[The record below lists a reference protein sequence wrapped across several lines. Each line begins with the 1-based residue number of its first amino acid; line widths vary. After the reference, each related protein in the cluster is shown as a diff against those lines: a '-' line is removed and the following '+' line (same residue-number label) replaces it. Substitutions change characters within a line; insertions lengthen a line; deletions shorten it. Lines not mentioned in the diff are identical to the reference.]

1 MFSSHF
7 ELVLFKM
14 SVKKLVIQLEKHINQ
29 KFPEYNAKFYSDRR
43 NFYIHMGLDNSIF
56 GYENFKQ
63 LLQEIDLF
71 INEHLP
77 EKFIFSSIPKL
88 IHSTKWKF
96 DYNYIVCINKSYCKE
111 V

>member
-14 SVKKLVIQLEKHINQ
+14 SVKKLVIQLEKYINQ
-29 KFPEYNAKFYSDRR
+29 KFPEYNAKFYSKRR
-43 NFYIHMGLDNSIF
+43 NFYIHIGLDNFIF

-71 INEHLP
+71 IKKHLP
-77 EKFIFSSIPKL
+77 EKFIFNSIPKL

-96 DYNYIVCINKSYCKE
+96 DYIVCIKKSYGKQ
-111 V
+111 VW

>member
-56 GYENFKQ
+56 GYEDFKQ
-63 LLQEIDLF
+63 LLQEICLLTNSYLKNLF
-71 INEHLP
+71 
-77 EKFIFSSIPKL
+77 L
-88 IHSTKWKF
+88 ILF
-96 DYNYIVCINKSYCKE
+96 QN
-111 V
+111 

>member
-1 MFSSHF
+1 MFSIHL
-7 ELVLFKM
+7 ELVLFKI

-29 KFPEYNAKFYSDRR
+29 KFPEYYAKFYSNRR
-43 NFYIHMGLDNSIF
+43 NFYIHMGLNNSIF

>member
-1 MFSSHF
+1 MNWYC
-7 ELVLFKM
+7 LRCL
-14 SVKKLVIQLEKHINQ
+14 VKKLVIQFEKHINQ

-43 NFYIHMGLDNSIF
+43 NFYIHMGLENSIF

-71 INEHLP
+71 INEDLP
-77 EKFIFSSIPKL
+77 EKFFFSFYSK
-88 IHSTKWKF
+88 TGKWKF
-96 DYNYIVCINKSYCKE
+96 DYIVCIKKGYSKE

>member
-1 MFSSHF
+1 MFSSHL
-7 ELVLFKM
+7 ELVLFKI

-29 KFPEYNAKFYSDRR
+29 KFPEYYAKFYSNRR
-43 NFYIHMGLDNSIF
+43 NFYIHMGLNNSIF

-71 INEHLP
+71 INEDLP
-77 EKFIFSSIPKL
+77 EKFIFHSIPKL
-88 IHSTKWKF
+88 ISTKWKF
-96 DYNYIVCINKSYCKE
+96 DYIVCIKKSYSKE